1 MNRVMVLTCAAL
13 LAAYGWAGAQ
23 TLADV
28 TSAEQALTAVNDKTP
43 VTAGVSALVKT
54 KATAF
59 GMYEVRATNAYHTGD
74 DVLFYVEPVGL
85 KHVAKDGLITCGL
98 AMDLLVKRDG
108 TIVYGKERF
117 IDADFPSHHA
127 LQEIM
132 LNGDLTMNA
141 PAGPYELEL
150 VLHDHNST
158 EVGRHDAALR
168 HRGRRRPNGQVT
180 TPPANRAHHTN
191 TGCSASR
198 GT

>member
-1 MNRVMVLTCAAL
+1 MGKTMALAFPLL
-13 LAAYGWAGAQ
+13 LALAGAACAQ
-23 TLADV
+23 TLAAV
-28 TSAEQALTAVNDKTP
+28 NSAEQALTAANDKTP
-43 VTAGVSALVKT
+43 VTAGISALVKA

-59 GMYEVRATNAYHTGD
+59 GMYEVRATNSYHTGD
-74 DVLFYVEPVGL
+74 SVLFYVEPVGL

-150 VLHDHNST
+150 VLHDHNSA
-158 EVGRHDAALR
+158 EVGRTTLPFVIEDGAA
-168 HRGRRRPNGQVT
+168 QT
-180 TPPANRAHHTN
+180 AK
-191 TGCSASR
+191 
-198 GT
+198 